1 MFSLIP
7 KTDTGL
13 WLGPLLW
20 FSPPGALLS
29 IPGRLVRADS
39 FLMVPVHA
47 GCAAVTQTDSYA
59 LERVKIVDPQQISLI
74 SSLIVHTPHPTELPV
89 HSQLH
94 HQVTVH
100 PFFLFVSHQVWWLVE
115 THRSVIYHRFV
126 PLQTWPTVRG
136 AFILKIPT
144 VSLPH
149 QNANLN
155 GK

>member
-59 LERVKIVDPQQISLI
+59 LERVKIVDPQRISLI
-74 SSLIVHTPHPTELPV
+74 SSLIVHTPHHTEHPV

-94 HQVTVH
+94 HQVPIHSFSFCESSGLMASWNPQEVCH
-100 PFFLFVSHQVWWLVE
+100 
-115 THRSVIYHRFV
+115 FV
-126 PLQTWPTVRG
+126 PLQTRSTVRG
-136 AFILKIPT
+136 AFMLKIPT

-155 GK
+155 RK